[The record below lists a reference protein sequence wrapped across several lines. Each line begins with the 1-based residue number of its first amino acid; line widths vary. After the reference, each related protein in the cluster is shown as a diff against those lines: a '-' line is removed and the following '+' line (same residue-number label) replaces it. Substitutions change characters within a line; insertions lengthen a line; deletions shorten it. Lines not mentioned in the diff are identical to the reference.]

1 MPIILII
8 IGLLLIYLNFKA
20 IRKDDNSFGN
30 VLKYKK
36 EDISDLELKIGEVR
50 KDMAESLLEIQQEI
64 LELKN
69 HRQIDDNKVENKIN
83 QSKDEELEDIE
94 SNDEEIDEKAYLL
107 GADEGVINNIAEKS
121 KTERIKE
128 LLEMGFSEDEICEK
142 LSLGKGEVLL
152 VKGLFKK

>member
-1 MPIILII
+1 MPIILITV
-8 IGLLLIYLNFKA
+8 GLILIYLNFKA
-20 IRKDDNSFGN
+20 IKKDENTFGN

-69 HRQIDDNKVENKIN
+69 HSKVDDNKVEEKVDDA
-83 QSKDEELEDIE
+83 KEEDLEDI
-94 SNDEEIDEKAYLL
+94 EIDEKAYLL
-107 GADEGVINNIAEKS
+107 GKDEGVINNITEKS
-121 KTERIKE
+121 KTERIRE
-128 LLEMGFSEDEICEK
+128 LLEMGFNEDEICEK

>member
-8 IGLLLIYLNFKA
+8 IGLFLIYLNFKA
-20 IRKDDNSFGN
+20 IKKDENSFGN
-30 VLKYKK
+30 VLKYKE
-36 EDISDLELKIGEVR
+36 EDISDLEVKIGEVR
-50 KDMAESLLEIQQEI
+50 KDMAESLLEIQQDI

-69 HRQIDDNKVENKIN
+69 YYKVDDNNNV
-83 QSKDEELEDIE
+83 
-94 SNDEEIDEKAYLL
+94 EEINEPEEDLEKDEKAYLL
-107 GADEGVINNIAEKS
+107 GVDDGIINNITEKS

-128 LLEMGFSEDEICEK
+128 LLEMGLSEDEICEK